1 MGNLLIALETMTV
14 RLDMGMHVGTIISQ
28 VVPVRHHRGDEEM
41 AVTGN

>member
-14 RLDMGMHVGTIISQ
+14 RLDAGHACGTIISR
-28 VVPVRHHRGDEEM
+28 VVPIRHHRGDEEM